1 MIFQAEVLAQTLRL
15 AQEKALALVQA
26 ALPRLEVEAALLQR
40 EVQAVLRQ
48 AVALQQLAALPQEQ
62 VALQQVQERVQEPLE
77 RVQEKV
83 QGLVEAEAQ
92 VEVLEAGQVQD
103 LVQAPLL
110 VEDWVGWVQVEK
122 EKE

>member
-1 MIFQAEVLAQTLRL
+1 MPGGELGPELRASPPRFAETHQPA
-15 AQEKALALVQA
+15 
-26 ALPRLEVEAALLQR
+26 PPFIP